1 MRSSRTRRSRRAD
14 LVSRLTVSGATVSRA
29 IVSRA
34 LAHAR
39 DHAGASRSDT
49 AAGYHPRAH
58 APLHMQ
64 VLSLRHSRPARD
76 GYGPES
82 GVTPYAQ
89 RKAQKI
95 PSKKGKGKGEVKA
108 DARSKTKAGG
118 HHSALNL
125 HPGPHLHPSSRTL
138 HRRRRSATPAPW
150 PTLTH
155 PHPTSP

>member
-1 MRSSRTRRSRRAD
+1 
-14 LVSRLTVSGATVSRA
+14 
-29 IVSRA
+29 
-34 LAHAR
+34 
-39 DHAGASRSDT
+39 
-49 AAGYHPRAH
+49 
-58 APLHMQ
+58 MQ

-125 HPGPHLHPSSRTL
+125 HPSPHLHPM
-138 HRRRRSATPAPW
+138 
-150 PTLTH
+150 
-155 PHPTSP
+155 